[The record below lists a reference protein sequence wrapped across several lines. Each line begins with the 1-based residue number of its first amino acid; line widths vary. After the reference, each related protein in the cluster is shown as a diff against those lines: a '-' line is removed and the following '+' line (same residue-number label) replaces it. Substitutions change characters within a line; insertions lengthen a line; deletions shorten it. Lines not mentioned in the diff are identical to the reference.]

1 MVIGGDNG
9 GMPMEAGNNFPLR
22 GHKAELW
29 EGGVRNNALV
39 WSRNLIP
46 AAMKGGLY
54 SGGLVHVMDWH
65 GKRSTDMGVDVQ
77 GRHGVCVLV
86 YFVYVC
92 VCVSVHLLHTES

>member
-65 GKRSTDMGVDVQ
+65 GKRSTDMGGIVFRS
-77 GRHGVCVLV
+77 GIVLC
-86 YFVYVC
+86 VC
-92 VCVSVHLLHTES
+92 VCDCTHSHTES

>member
-1 MVIGGDNG
+1 MVIGGDNV

-65 GKRSTDMGVDVQ
+65 GKRSTDMGGIVVQ
-77 GRHGVCVLV
+77 GRYCVVCCVCC
-86 YFVYVC
+86 VC
-92 VCVSVHLLHTES
+92 VCVHV